1 MSDKKKEI
9 KLDLGSLPAK
19 VNAYKKILDNTIEYR
34 KDWKEGLK
42 DMIIDTLNYINDS
55 TKLGGKVIVRD
66 HIENMEAVVLDLG
79 RVHSG
84 MRELIQD
91 SDIKKTIVKTQGGL
105 IYQQL
110 FNGKVMVMIVYPYID
125 GYGEPRPPK
134 NVEILRPEELKQG
147 FILRH
152 FQEFIKEITEWED
165 YDDDRPNKPILG
177 YTQPI
182 GFNTGSKEEI
192 IVDEDQAIE

>member
-1 MSDKKKEI
+1 MSKNNNKI

-19 VNAYKKILDNTIEYR
+19 VNAYKKILDNTIAYR
-34 KDWKEGLK
+34 KEWQKGLK
-42 DMIIDTLNYINDS
+42 EMIINTLDFINDN
-55 TKLGGKVIVRD
+55 TELGGKVIVRD
-66 HIENMEAVVLDLG
+66 QIENMEAVVLDLG

-147 FILRH
+147 FIIRH

-165 YDDDRPNKPILG
+165 YDDDRPNKPIIG
-177 YTQPI
+177 YTHPI
-182 GFNTGSKEEI
+182 GFNANKEEVV
-192 IVDEDQAIE
+192 VDEDKGVE

>member
-1 MSDKKKEI
+1 MKKDI
-9 KLDLGSLPAK
+9 NMDLGSLPAK
-19 VNAYKKILDNTIEYR
+19 VNAYKKILANTIQYR
-34 KDWKEGLK
+34 NEWKEGLK
-42 DMIIDTLNYINDS
+42 DMIIDTLNHINDS
-55 TKLGGKVIVRD
+55 TDLGGKVIIKD

-110 FNGKVMVMIVYPYID
+110 FNGKIMVMIVFPYIE

-147 FILRH
+147 FVIRH
-152 FQEFIKEITEWED
+152 FEEFIKEITEWED
-165 YDDDRPNKPILG
+165 YDDDRPNKPIIG

-182 GFNTGSKEEI
+182 GFQQNTEEI
-192 IVDEDQAIE
+192 IVDEEGGGQ